1 MLVADGT
8 RPAGTAPPGP
18 RSVPWPSAFLPEPG
32 ARAWCETG
40 ASTRCRSD
48 YDHDHVES
56 ASSIRSQGHAVR
68 GGRRGGYEPRK
79 SHVTRN
85 SRPVAVVLSTADLE
99 SIEETVA
106 ILSDPA
112 AVEAIELGRVAVAN
126 GDAATLDEMEA
137 LREQLRRS
145 TA

>member
-1 MLVADGT
+1 MIMSRV
-8 RPAGTAPPGP
+8 
-18 RSVPWPSAFLPEPG
+18 LPLSE
-32 ARAWCETG
+32 AK
-40 ASTRCRSD
+40 STLSEVVD
-48 YDHDHVES
+48 AVVT
-56 ASSIRSQGHAVR
+56 SQERVT
-68 GGRRGGYEPRK
+68 
-79 SHVTRN
+79 VTRN
-85 SRPVAVVLSTADLE
+85 GRPVAVVLSTADLE

-126 GDAATLDEMEA
+126 GDVATLDEMEA